1 MAEEIFPPVSA
12 FKAGLMCR
20 CPRCGRGPLFAG
32 LMKVVDRCR
41 VCEMALKDHDSGDGP
56 AVFVMFILGAVV
68 VALALFVEITYE
80 PPMWVHMAL
89 WVPFIFG
96 GSALL
101 LRPSKAL
108 LIAIQYKNKI
118 HDYGESG

>member
-1 MAEEIFPPVSA
+1 
-12 FKAGLMCR
+12 
-20 CPRCGRGPLFAG
+20 
-32 LMKVVDRCR
+32 MKVADRCR
-41 VCEMALKDHDSGDGP
+41 VCEMSLKDHDSGDGP

-68 VALALFVEITYE
+68 VALALFVEILYE